1 MKYYWDRVKETT
13 SSSGTSDHT
22 LTGAVTGFLS
32 FSGASIP
39 NGTIVQVLA
48 IAGSQ
53 WEVSEGAYNSG
64 AGTVARTRIL
74 ASSTGAKVSFSGSPT
89 ITIAFPAEQLN
100 YTMSYRRN
108 FITGF
113 TFANDTTDA
122 NNDLVIQPGICRDML
137 DFEDIQLTS
146 ALIKQLDASWAV
158 GTNAGGNLEA
168 SSKLNS
174 QMYAVWLLKRTDT
187 AVVDVGFS
195 TALRI
200 ATATITVTI
209 ANPGVVTWTA
219 HGFTGG
225 EPIVFTNAGGALPTG
240 ITAGTVYF
248 VLSASLTADTFRI
261 AATQGGTAINTT
273 GSQSGTHTGTSSP
286 KLPSNYTA
294 LRRIGFIRTNSSGNI
309 LAFTQDP
316 QRPALFRLAASLADV
331 GLASTSLSTRQVVTS
346 LGPPNCELLL
356 DFFVKAGSGN
366 DSLNYLWVRPVEM
379 SDVTPSGTQSN
390 LYVSSNSVAG
400 GSSVQCLVKTN
411 YARQYAWR
419 QALGGSGESSE
430 IRISVTGWYDERIA
444 A

>member
-122 NNDLVIQPGICRDML
+122 NNDIVIQPGVARDRT
-137 DFEDIQLTS
+137 DADDIELLS

-158 GTNAGGNLEA
+158 GTNAGGRLEGSA
-168 SSKLNS
+168 KLNS
-174 QMYAVWLLKRTDT
+174 QMYAIWALRRTDT
-187 AVVDVGFS
+187 NVTDVGFS
-195 TALRI
+195 TALAHR
-200 ATATITVTI
+200 TATVTMTI
-209 ANPGVVTWTA
+209 ASPGVITWTN
-219 HGFTGG
+219 HGFVGG
-225 EPIVFTNAGGALPTG
+225 EPIVFTTTGALPTG
-240 ITAGTVYF
+240 LTAGTVYF
-248 VLSASLTADTFRI
+248 VLAASIATDTFRV
-261 AATQGGTAINTT
+261 ATTQGGTAINTT
-273 GSQSGTHTGTSSP
+273 GSQSGTHTGTSTP
-286 KLPSNYTA
+286 TLPSNYTLA
-294 LRRIGFIRTNSSGNI
+294 RRIGFIRTDSSGNI
-309 LAFTQDP
+309 LPFFQE
-316 QRPALFRLAASLADV
+316 ALCPSVIILA
-331 GLASTSLSTRQVVTS
+331 TSLSDLSIANSNTTATRTLVTS
-346 LGPPNCELLL
+346 LGPPNCELMLL
-356 DFFVKAGSGN
+356 LETNMISGSAIQYG
-366 DSLNYLWVRPVEM
+366 WVRSPSV
-379 SDVTPSGTQSN
+379 SDTTPTSANSTFKIDPNSEAGKIFRVPHNVISDHGRRYAYRKTASN
-390 LYVSSNSVAG
+390 GEGLGITALLQG
-400 GSSVQCLVKTN
+400 
-411 YARQYAWR
+411 WR
-419 QALGGSGESSE
+419 
-430 IRISVTGWYDERIA
+430 DERLP
-444 A
+444 